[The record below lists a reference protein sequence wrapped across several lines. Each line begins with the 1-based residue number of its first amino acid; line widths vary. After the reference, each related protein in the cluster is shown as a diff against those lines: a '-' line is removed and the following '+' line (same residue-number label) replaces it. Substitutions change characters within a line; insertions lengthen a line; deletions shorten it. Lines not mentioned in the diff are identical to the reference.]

1 MEPSKLIKS
10 ICVFCGSSKGNNRI
24 YSDVVTDYIKLIVK
38 QGVKVV
44 YGGGNIGI
52 MGVVAQAVKDNNG
65 YIIGVAP
72 SFLEEKEVVH
82 KQLDQLLIVKD
93 MFERKQKLMEL
104 SDAFVVLPGGIGT
117 LDEFFEVFTALQ
129 LEVINKPIAILNTN
143 GYYNNLVLML
153 QNMVE
158 AKFLHKEH
166 FENLIIE
173 DSPKILHE
181 KLMKHQTVSLEK
193 WISELRNK
201 QHF

>member
-153 QNMVE
+153 RNMVE